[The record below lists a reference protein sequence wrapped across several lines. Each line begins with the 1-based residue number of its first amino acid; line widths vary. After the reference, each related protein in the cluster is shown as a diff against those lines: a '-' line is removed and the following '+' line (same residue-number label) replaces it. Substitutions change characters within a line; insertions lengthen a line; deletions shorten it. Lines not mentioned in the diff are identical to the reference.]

1 MSIRTADLLDVTA
14 ADKLLRSRGIYPTGQ
29 RLSVARVLFAEHQ
42 HVTAE
47 QLHDKLKDNGITMS
61 IATVY
66 NAVNLFVKKDLLK
79 EIFVDNGRTF
89 FDSNNTH
96 HHHCY
101 NVDTGELI
109 DVTDQL
115 AAHID
120 YNILPRDT
128 RVESVDIV
136 VRVRNQQH

>member
-1 MSIRTADLLDVTA
+1 MTDSFDTFKAVVPAET
-14 ADKLLRSRGIYPTGQ
+14 LLREKGIFPTAQ
-29 RLSVARVLFAEHQ
+29 RLAVAKILFSEHQ

-47 QLHDKLKDNGITMS
+47 QLHEKLTNSGDTMS

-66 NAVNLFVKKDLLK
+66 NALNLFVEKDLLK

-89 FDSNNTH
+89 FDSNNSH

-101 NVDTGELI
+101 NIDSGELL

-115 AAHID
+115 ASQID
-120 YNILPRDT
+120 LRFLPAGT
-128 RVESVDIV
+128 QIESIDIV
-136 VRVRNQQH
+136 IRVSNPK